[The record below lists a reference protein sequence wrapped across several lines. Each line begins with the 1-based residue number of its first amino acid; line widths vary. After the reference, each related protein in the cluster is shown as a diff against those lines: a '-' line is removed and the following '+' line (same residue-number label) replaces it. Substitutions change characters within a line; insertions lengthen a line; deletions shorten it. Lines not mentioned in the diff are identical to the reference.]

1 MPVILDSRVGPHPEP
16 RMGVRLGG
24 ESVSSRKFASLA
36 STTSQHTYTINTPS
50 LNTIVDRAL
59 YWQSTVVLQ
68 FDQQVL
74 HNPNAA
80 ASQGPNVY
88 TPGPHGTT
96 AWTQLVRF
104 GDTWSLSSFPLN
116 RLTSSQSLT
125 INDVSMQLQTA
136 QVLPQLLRLAD
147 SKEARSAAG
156 GTPNRLGKYAL
167 PSRSYQEPGNPYG
180 NTYSGSDDDGTNV
193 PNGAFSN
200 WCYCQPDGTP
210 LPIFGGTE
218 ATGAATATPWLP
230 TTGFYGTPVVTGA
243 TTGGTS
249 NTPVNCTVTANW
261 ISENGAPCVP
271 PPPVTASAA
280 NNYVNVTYALAL
292 STAPNILNQGT
303 SAFFVPVYIRLTL
316 CEPIFISPLAYG
328 SAFGSNELGLFGVQ
342 TIGFTAQMQT
352 PDVARIIKQTNPELG
367 VVNIQY
373 SSVAAGSANGVFSDS
388 FLQATFIT
396 PPIDTPL
403 PDKSVVPYHAIQ
415 SFQFPTGQTVPSGG
429 TITGGRATINSGTL
443 TLQNTPEMV
452 LVYVTGKPSD
462 YASAQGV
469 STPQYQGLW
478 DDWTFP
484 ITKASVA
491 YSNQQG
497 LLSGMSDFQ
506 LWKMSYANGYE
517 MSFNQWKGLQ
527 VGGLRFPRNFGTS
540 VNGVAVAPTVSG
552 SITLPASI
560 ANTAA
565 LQGLVLPI
573 TNGTASITPT
583 VDTSYVYNTPVHVCT
598 TGGALLLRFGKDI
611 TLTNGDAPGVA
622 GANAFSIDLE
632 IANYTSSAF
641 TNPVIN
647 IVTISTGFFTSNA
660 GKSSLTVTPLTE
672 AAVLKAMEDASEGG
686 ISDATTKKETLSGG
700 FLGSLMPNIGNISN
714 LYSRGKA
721 MYDQGKAFYDQNKHY
736 GTMTKNLLASTGNPY
751 AASAAS
757 ALGKLGMGVGTG
769 EALTGDGKRH
779 KRHHHGEFGLAHRY
793 E

>member
-1 MPVILDSRVGPHPEP
+1 
-16 RMGVRLGG
+16 MGVRLGG

-396 PPIDTPL
+396 PPIDTL
-403 PDKSVVPYHAIQ
+403 L
-415 SFQFPTGQTVPSGG
+415 FPTSLSCLIMLFRVFSFPLARQSHLVGQSQVAEQQSTRARLLCRTPLRWCWCTLLVSRQIMLAPKVCPLHSIKVCG
-429 TITGGRATINSGTL
+429 TTGRFLLRKPVLRTL
-443 TLQNTPEMV
+443 TSK
-452 LVYVTGKPSD
+452 VYCRV
-462 YASAQGV
+462 
-469 STPQYQGLW
+469 
-478 DDWTFP
+478 
-484 ITKASVA
+484 
-491 YSNQQG
+491 
-497 LLSGMSDFQ
+497 
-506 LWKMSYANGYE
+506 
-517 MSFNQWKGLQ
+517 
-527 VGGLRFPRNFGTS
+527 
-540 VNGVAVAPTVSG
+540 
-552 SITLPASI
+552 
-560 ANTAA
+560 
-565 LQGLVLPI
+565 
-573 TNGTASITPT
+573 
-583 VDTSYVYNTPVHVCT
+583 
-598 TGGALLLRFGKDI
+598 
-611 TLTNGDAPGVA
+611 
-622 GANAFSIDLE
+622 
-632 IANYTSSAF
+632 
-641 TNPVIN
+641 
-647 IVTISTGFFTSNA
+647 
-660 GKSSLTVTPLTE
+660 
-672 AAVLKAMEDASEGG
+672 
-686 ISDATTKKETLSGG
+686 
-700 FLGSLMPNIGNISN
+700 
-714 LYSRGKA
+714 
-721 MYDQGKAFYDQNKHY
+721 
-736 GTMTKNLLASTGNPY
+736 
-751 AASAAS
+751 
-757 ALGKLGMGVGTG
+757 
-769 EALTGDGKRH
+769 
-779 KRHHHGEFGLAHRY
+779 
-793 E
+793 